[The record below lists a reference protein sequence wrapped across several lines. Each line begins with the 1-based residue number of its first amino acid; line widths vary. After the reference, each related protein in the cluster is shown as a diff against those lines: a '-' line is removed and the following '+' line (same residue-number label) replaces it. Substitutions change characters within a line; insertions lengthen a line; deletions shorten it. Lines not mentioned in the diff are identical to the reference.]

1 MNEKFERFSAR
12 TMGDALEKV
21 RAKFGHEA
29 MIMGSRK
36 FRTGGFLGFGA
47 REMVEVYA
55 ADTRL
60 GVQGL
65 KAGGRSPASPSVAAR
80 APAAQEA
87 DAAPV
92 LRPPIREGGE
102 LHKLQAD
109 LGRIE
114 NNLSELL
121 NRPGEKG
128 SFSHPFLR
136 ECYDLLLSSEVEP
149 RIADAIVAQIE
160 EQKLPG
166 GFPAKSSVD
175 LIVRD
180 YLARFFEP
188 NLPMASGD
196 GPRIIFLIGP
206 TGVGKT
212 TTIAKLASRAKINQ
226 RRKVGLIT
234 LDTYRIGA
242 VDQLTQYADIFK
254 VPVHVVQAPEEL
266 SKEVEKCAQEGDELI
281 FVDSAGR
288 SPQDELKM
296 SELKQ
301 FIDALPQ
308 AEVHL
313 VLSTTTHPKTL
324 SSIAERFTPMGF
336 DRVILTKLDESVA
349 LWPLVGSLLDVG
361 KPVSYVTDGQNV
373 PKDIFPADPERLVDF
388 VMNRQKA

>member
-1 MNEKFERFSAR
+1 MNEQFERFSAR
-12 TMGDALEKV
+12 TMGEALEKV
-21 RAKFGHEA
+21 REKFGHEA

-36 FRTGGFLGFGA
+36 FRAGGFLGFGS
-47 REMVEVYA
+47 REMVEVYV
-55 ADTRL
+55 ADTRP

-65 KAGGRSPASPSVAAR
+65 KAGGRRSVIPPSSAQVPPAG
-80 APAAQEA
+80 EA
-87 DAAPV
+87 DPAPIA
-92 LRPPIREGGE
+92 RPPIREDGE
-102 LHKLQAD
+102 LQKLQAD

-114 NNLSELL
+114 NGLSELL
-121 NRPGEKG
+121 HRPDEKG
-128 SFSHPFLR
+128 SLAHPFLR
-136 ECYDLLLSSEVEP
+136 ECYDLLLSNEVEP
-149 RIADAIVAQIE
+149 RIADAIVAEIE

-180 YLARFFEP
+180 YLARYFEP
-188 NLPMASGD
+188 NRPMVSSD
-196 GPRIIFLIGP
+196 GPRILFLIGP

-254 VPVHVVQAPEEL
+254 VPVHVIQSPEEL
-266 SKEVEKCAQEGDELI
+266 STEVEKCAQEGDELI

-296 SELKQ
+296 SELKK
-301 FIDALPQ
+301 FINALPQ

-349 LWPLVGSLLDVG
+349 LGPLVGSLLDIG

-388 VMNRQKA
+388 VMNKQKA

>member
-1 MNEKFERFSAR
+1 MNEQFERFSAR
-12 TMGDALEKV
+12 TMGEALEKV
-21 RAKFGHEA
+21 REKFGHEA

-36 FRTGGFLGFGA
+36 FRAGGFLGFGS
-47 REMVEVYA
+47 REMIEVYV
-55 ADTRL
+55 ADTRP

-65 KAGGRSPASPSVAAR
+65 KAGGRRSVIPPSSAQVPPAG
-80 APAAQEA
+80 EA
-87 DAAPV
+87 DPAPIA
-92 LRPPIREGGE
+92 RPPIREDGE
-102 LHKLQAD
+102 LQKLQAD

-114 NNLSELL
+114 NGLSELL
-121 NRPGEKG
+121 HRPDEKG
-128 SFSHPFLR
+128 SLAHPFLR
-136 ECYDLLLSSEVEP
+136 ECYDLLLSNEVEP
-149 RIADAIVAQIE
+149 RIADAIVAEIE

-180 YLARFFEP
+180 YLARYFEP
-188 NLPMASGD
+188 NRPMVSSD
-196 GPRIIFLIGP
+196 GPRILFLIGP

-254 VPVHVVQAPEEL
+254 VPVHVIQSPEEL

-296 SELKQ
+296 SELKK
-301 FIDALPQ
+301 FINALPQ

-349 LWPLVGSLLDVG
+349 LGPLVGSLLDIG

-388 VMNRQKA
+388 VMNKQKA

>member
-1 MNEKFERFSAR
+1 MNEQFERFSAR
-12 TMGDALEKV
+12 TMGEALEKV
-21 RAKFGHEA
+21 REKFGHEA

-36 FRTGGFLGFGA
+36 FRAGGFLGFGS
-47 REMVEVYA
+47 REMVEVYV
-55 ADTRL
+55 ADTRP

-65 KAGGRSPASPSVAAR
+65 KAGGRRSVIPPSSAQVPPAG
-80 APAAQEA
+80 EA
-87 DAAPV
+87 DPAPIA
-92 LRPPIREGGE
+92 RPPIREDGE
-102 LHKLQAD
+102 MQKLQAD

-114 NNLSELL
+114 NGLSELL
-121 NRPGEKG
+121 HRPDEKG
-128 SFSHPFLR
+128 SLAHPFLR
-136 ECYDLLLSSEVEP
+136 ECYDLLLSNEVEP
-149 RIADAIVAQIE
+149 RIADAIVAEIE

-180 YLARFFEP
+180 YLARYFEP
-188 NLPMASGD
+188 NRPMVSSD
-196 GPRIIFLIGP
+196 GPRILFLIGP

-254 VPVHVVQAPEEL
+254 VPVHVIQSPEEL

-296 SELKQ
+296 SELKK
-301 FIDALPQ
+301 FINALPQ

-349 LWPLVGSLLDVG
+349 LGPLVGSLLDIG

-388 VMNRQKA
+388 VMNKQKA

>member
-1 MNEKFERFSAR
+1 MNEQFERFSAR
-12 TMGDALEKV
+12 TMGEALEKV
-21 RAKFGHEA
+21 REKFGHEA

-36 FRTGGFLGFGA
+36 FRAGGFLGFGS
-47 REMVEVYA
+47 REMVEVYV
-55 ADTRL
+55 ADTRP

-65 KAGGRSPASPSVAAR
+65 KAGGRRSVIPPSSAQVPPAG
-80 APAAQEA
+80 EA
-87 DAAPV
+87 DPAPIA
-92 LRPPIREGGE
+92 RPPIREDGE
-102 LHKLQAD
+102 LQKLQAD

-114 NNLSELL
+114 NGLSELL
-121 NRPGEKG
+121 HRPDEKG
-128 SFSHPFLR
+128 SLAHPFLR
-136 ECYDLLLSSEVEP
+136 ECYDLLLSNEVEP
-149 RIADAIVAQIE
+149 RIADAIVAEIE

-180 YLARFFEP
+180 YLARYFEP
-188 NLPMASGD
+188 NRPMVSSD
-196 GPRIIFLIGP
+196 GPRILFLIGP

-254 VPVHVVQAPEEL
+254 VPVHVIQSPEEL

-296 SELKQ
+296 SELKK
-301 FIDALPQ
+301 FINALPQ

-349 LWPLVGSLLDVG
+349 LGPLVGSLLDIG

-388 VMNRQKA
+388 VMNKQKA

>member
-1 MNEKFERFSAR
+1 MNEQFERFSAR
-12 TMGDALEKV
+12 TMGEALEKV
-21 RAKFGHEA
+21 RERFGHEA

-36 FRTGGFLGFGA
+36 FRAGGFLGFGS
-47 REMVEVYA
+47 REMIEVYV
-55 ADTRL
+55 ADTRP

-65 KAGGRSPASPSVAAR
+65 KAGGRRSVIPPSSAQVPPAG
-80 APAAQEA
+80 EA
-87 DAAPV
+87 DPAPIA
-92 LRPPIREGGE
+92 RPPIREDGE
-102 LHKLQAD
+102 MQKLQAD

-114 NNLSELL
+114 NGLSELL
-121 NRPGEKG
+121 HRPDEKG
-128 SFSHPFLR
+128 SLAHPFLR
-136 ECYDLLLSSEVEP
+136 ECYDLLLSNEVEP
-149 RIADAIVAQIE
+149 RIADAIVAEIE

-180 YLARFFEP
+180 YLARYFEP
-188 NLPMASGD
+188 NRPMVSSD
-196 GPRIIFLIGP
+196 GPRILFLIGP

-254 VPVHVVQAPEEL
+254 VPVHVIQSPEEL

-296 SELKQ
+296 SELKK
-301 FIDALPQ
+301 FINALPQ

-324 SSIAERFTPMGF
+324 SSIAERFTPLGF

-349 LWPLVGSLLDVG
+349 LGPLVGSLLDIG

-388 VMNRQKA
+388 VMNKQKA

>member
-1 MNEKFERFSAR
+1 MNEQFERFSAR
-12 TMGDALEKV
+12 TMGEALEKV
-21 RAKFGHEA
+21 REKFGHEA

-36 FRTGGFLGFGA
+36 FRAGGFLGFGS
-47 REMVEVYA
+47 REMIEVYV
-55 ADTRL
+55 ADTRP

-65 KAGGRSPASPSVAAR
+65 KAGGRRSVIPPSSAQVPPAG
-80 APAAQEA
+80 EA
-87 DAAPV
+87 DPAPIA
-92 LRPPIREGGE
+92 RPPIREDGE
-102 LHKLQAD
+102 MQKLQAD

-114 NNLSELL
+114 NGLSELL
-121 NRPGEKG
+121 HRPDEKG
-128 SFSHPFLR
+128 SLAHPFLR
-136 ECYDLLLSSEVEP
+136 ECYDLLLSNEVEP
-149 RIADAIVAQIE
+149 RIADAIVAEIE

-180 YLARFFEP
+180 YLARYFEP
-188 NLPMASGD
+188 NRPMVSSD
-196 GPRIIFLIGP
+196 GPRILFLIGP

-234 LDTYRIGA
+234 LDAYRIGA

-254 VPVHVVQAPEEL
+254 VPVHVIQSPEEL
-266 SKEVEKCAQEGDELI
+266 STEVEKCAQEGDELI

-296 SELKQ
+296 SELKK
-301 FIDALPQ
+301 FINALPQ

-349 LWPLVGSLLDVG
+349 LGPLVGSLLDIG

-388 VMNRQKA
+388 VMNKQKA

>member
-1 MNEKFERFSAR
+1 MNEQFERFSAR
-12 TMGDALEKV
+12 TMGEVLEKI
-21 RAKFGHEA
+21 REKLGHEA

-36 FRTGGFLGFGA
+36 FRTGGFLGFGS
-47 REMVEVYA
+47 REMVEVYV
-55 ADTRL
+55 ADTSSR
-60 GVQGL
+60 VQNL
-65 KAGGRSPASPSVAAR
+65 KVGGGRSVASPPHLR
-80 APAAQEA
+80 APPAAEA
-87 DAAPV
+87 DAFP
-92 LRPPIREGGE
+92 LTRPPIREGGQ
-102 LHKLQAD
+102 LQKLQAD

-121 NRPGEKG
+121 NRPGDKG
-128 SFSHPFLR
+128 SFAHPFLR
-136 ECYDLLLSSEVEP
+136 ECYDLLLSNEVEP
-149 RIADAIVAQIE
+149 RIADAVVAQIE

-180 YLARFFEP
+180 YLARFFKP
-188 NLPMASGD
+188 NPPMVSGD

-212 TTIAKLASRAKINQ
+212 TTIAKLASRAKLNQ

-234 LDTYRIGA
+234 LDTFRIGA

-254 VPVHVVQAPEEL
+254 VPVHVVRAPEEL
-266 SKEVEKCAQEGDELI
+266 SREVEKCAQEGDELI

-296 SELKQ
+296 SELKK
-301 FIDALPQ
+301 FVNALPD

-324 SSIAERFTPMGF
+324 SSISERFSPMAF
-336 DRVILTKLDESVA
+336 DRVILTKLDESVS
-349 LWPLVGSLLDVG
+349 LGPLVGSLLDIG
-361 KPVSYVTDGQNV
+361 KPISYVTDGQNV

-388 VMNRQKA
+388 VMNKQKA

>member
-1 MNEKFERFSAR
+1 M
-12 TMGDALEKV
+12 
-21 RAKFGHEA
+21 
-29 MIMGSRK
+29 
-36 FRTGGFLGFGA
+36 
-47 REMVEVYA
+47 
-55 ADTRL
+55 
-60 GVQGL
+60 
-65 KAGGRSPASPSVAAR
+65 
-80 APAAQEA
+80 
-87 DAAPV
+87 
-92 LRPPIREGGE
+92 
-102 LHKLQAD
+102 
-109 LGRIE
+109 
-114 NNLSELL
+114 
-121 NRPGEKG
+121 
-128 SFSHPFLR
+128 
-136 ECYDLLLSSEVEP
+136 
-149 RIADAIVAQIE
+149 
-160 EQKLPG
+160 
-166 GFPAKSSVD
+166 
-175 LIVRD
+175 
-180 YLARFFEP
+180 
-188 NLPMASGD
+188 
-196 GPRIIFLIGP
+196 
-206 TGVGKT
+206 
-212 TTIAKLASRAKINQ
+212 
-226 RRKVGLIT
+226 GLIT

-349 LWPLVGSLLDVG
+349 LGPLVGSLLDVG